1 MSRTSALKRW
11 PGWVLLVF
19 VVVGCMAYGI
29 AKNSGPLT
37 PDQRVESITKRLACP
52 VCGGETVFESAN
64 STSVAIRAEVKAQ
77 VDAGANSDDQIIAYI
92 VQNFSAKTQLLPTA
106 TGFESLVWVLPL
118 TAFVCATVGLGFAFR
133 RWKTNADSVP
143 DDADRAL
150 VEAALSDDAQR
161 SDDAPGP
168 DAQGPDAQ
176 GPDAQGPDARGPGS
190 PEVEAPDEPEEP
202 QGGS

>member
-1 MSRTSALKRW
+1 MSRASALKRW
-11 PGWVLLVF
+11 PGWVLLLF

-77 VDAGANSDDQIIAYI
+77 VDAGQATDDQIIGYI
-92 VQNFSAKTQLLPTA
+92 VQQFSAKTQLLPTA

-118 TAFVCATVGLGFAFR
+118 TAFVCAGVGLGFAFR
-133 RWKTNADSVP
+133 RWKTNADTIP
-143 DDADRAL
+143 DDEDRAL
-150 VEAALSDDAQR
+150 VEAALSNDEQVPAAEPEEPPALPEAQ
-161 SDDAPGP
+161 AL
-168 DAQGPDAQ
+168 
-176 GPDAQGPDARGPGS
+176 
-190 PEVEAPDEPEEP
+190 PEEPEEP
-202 QGGS
+202 QDGS

>member
-77 VDAGANSDDQIIAYI
+77 VEAGKNSDDQIIAYI
-92 VQNFSAKTQLLPTA
+92 VQNFSKKTQLLPTA
-106 TGFESLVWVLPL
+106 SGFDSLVWVLPL
-118 TAFVCATVGLGFAFR
+118 TALVCACVGLGFAFR
-133 RWKTNADSVP
+133 RWKTNADTIP

-150 VEAALSDDAQR
+150 VEAALSNDAE
-161 SDDAPGP
+161 PG
-168 DAQGPDAQ
+168 
-176 GPDAQGPDARGPGS
+176 
-190 PEVEAPDEPEEP
+190 EP
-202 QGGS
+202 QDGP

>member
-19 VVVGCMAYGI
+19 VVAGCMAYGI

-77 VDAGANSDDQIIAYI
+77 VDAGKSTDDQIIAYI
-92 VQNFSAKTQLLPTA
+92 VQQFSAKTQLLPTA

-133 RWKTNADSVP
+133 RWKTNADTIP

-150 VEAALSDDAQR
+150 VEAALSGEDQPREEPTDPR
-161 SDDAPGP
+161 
-168 DAQGPDAQ
+168 
-176 GPDAQGPDARGPGS
+176 
-190 PEVEAPDEPEEP
+190 PENPPSEPEEP
-202 QGGS
+202 RDGS